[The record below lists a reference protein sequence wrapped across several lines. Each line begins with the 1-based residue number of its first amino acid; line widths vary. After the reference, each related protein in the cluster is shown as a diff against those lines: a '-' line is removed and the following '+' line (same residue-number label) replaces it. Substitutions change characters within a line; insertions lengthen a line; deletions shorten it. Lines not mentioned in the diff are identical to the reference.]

1 MLRSAIRRFGL
12 GVVATAT
19 AASGAMLA
27 PAAHAAGTYS
37 LLILPDQGENAIYS
51 FINSATKTV
60 DVTMYELRD
69 TTITTALVNK
79 QKAGVQVR
87 VILDGKQTS
96 VNSAAYSALQA
107 GGVPVVYSS
116 SAFTYTHQK
125 TITVDG
131 ATSWISTGNL
141 DSTYYATSRDYSVF
155 DTDQNDVAAVE
166 QVFGADFTDTSITPG
181 DGDNLVWS
189 PTDSQTHLLALING
203 ATKTLDVQEEEFG
216 DPALVSAIVAAAQR
230 GVTVRCV
237 LENTGGKYNSQISQ
251 VEAAGVK
258 VTQYTSQTGFYIH
271 AKAIVADYGTSNAKV
286 FQGSENF
293 SDNSLNHN
301 RELGLIISDSGVLTG
316 IENTFTA
323 DFNQTPSNGGG
334 GSTSTVAVSNPGNQT
349 GTVGTAASVQVSA
362 ADSAAGQTLT
372 YAATGL
378 PAGLAINSA
387 TGAISGTPTT
397 AGTSSVT
404 VTATDGTGASGST
417 AFSWSISS
425 AGGTGGTGGCA
436 GAGQLLGDP
445 GFEDGSGDSA
455 WTASSSGII
464 NDDTADEPA
473 HSGSWDA
480 WLGGNVS
487 TTDTLS
493 QSVAIP
499 SGCST
504 YTFSFWLHTDTTE
517 TSKTK
522 AYDKLTVQVLD
533 GSGNALG
540 TLKTFTNLNAS
551 SGYTQQSIS
560 LAQYAGKTV
569 TLEFTGTND
578 YEDPTSWMIDDTAL
592 TVS

>member
-1 MLRSAIRRFGL
+1 MLRSAIRRVGL

-19 AASGAMLA
+19 AASGALLLV
-27 PAAHAAGTYS
+27 PAAHAAGTYN
-37 LLILPDQGENAIYS
+37 LLILPDQGENAIYN
-51 FINSATKTV
+51 FINTATKTV

-69 TTITTALVNK
+69 TTVTSALVSK
-79 QKAGVQVR
+79 EKAGVKVR
-87 VILDGKQTS
+87 VILDGKQTT

-107 GGVPVVYSS
+107 GGVPVIYSS

-141 DSTYYATSRDYSVF
+141 DTKYYATSRDYSVF
-155 DTDQNDVAAVE
+155 DTDQNDVSAVE
-166 QVFGADFTDTSITPG
+166 QVFGADFTDTSITPS

-203 ATKTLDVQEEEFG
+203 ATKTLDVQEEEFQ

-237 LENTGGKYNSQISQ
+237 LENESGTYNSEISQ

-258 VTQYTSQTGFYIH
+258 VTQYTSSTGFYVH
-271 AKAIVADYGTSNAKV
+271 AKAIVADYGTASAKV

-301 RELGLIISDSGVLTG
+301 RELGLIISDAGVLTG

-334 GSTSTVAVSNPGNQT
+334 GTSTIAVSNPGNQT
-349 GTVGTAASVQVSA
+349 GTVGTAASVQIA
-362 ADSAAGQTLT
+362 ASDSAAGQTLT
-372 YAATGL
+372 YSATGL
-378 PAGLAINSA
+378 PAGLAVNSA

-397 AGTSSVT
+397 AGTDAVT
-404 VTATDGTGASGST
+404 VTATDGTGATGST
-417 AFSWSISS
+417 SFSWTVN
-425 AGGTGGTGGCA
+425 AAGTGGSCA
-436 GAGQLLGDP
+436 AGQLLTDP
-445 GFEDGSGDSA
+445 GFENGTNDTA
-455 WTASSSGII
+455 WTTSSSSVI
-464 NDDTADEPA
+464 NNDTTSEPA
-473 HSGSWDA
+473 HTGSWDA
-480 WLGGNVS
+480 WLGGSDS
-487 TTDTLS
+487 TTDTLA
-493 QSVAIP
+493 QTVTLP
-499 SGCST
+499 SGCT
-504 YTFSFWLHTDTTE
+504 NYTFSFWLHTDTAE

-522 AYDKLTVQVLD
+522 SYDTLAVQVLD
-533 GSGNALG
+533 GAGNALG
-540 TLKTFTNLNAS
+540 TVHSFTNLNANT
-551 SGYTQQSIS
+551 GFAQQTYS

-569 TLEFTGTND
+569 TLQFTGKND
-578 YEDPTSWMIDDTAL
+578 YEDPTSWVVDDTAL

>member
-1 MLRSAIRRFGL
+1 MLRSAIRRVGL

-19 AASGAMLA
+19 AASGALLVV
-27 PAAHAAGTYS
+27 PAAHAAGTYN
-37 LLILPDQGENAIYS
+37 LLILPDQGENAIYN
-51 FINSATKTV
+51 FINTATKTI

-69 TTITTALVNK
+69 TTVTSALVSK
-79 QKAGVQVR
+79 EKAGVKVR
-87 VILDGKQTS
+87 VILDGKQTT

-107 GGVPVVYSS
+107 GGVPVIYSS

-141 DSTYYATSRDYSVF
+141 DTKYYATSRDYSVF
-155 DTDQNDVAAVE
+155 DTDQNDVSAVE

-203 ATKTLDVQEEEFG
+203 ATKTLDVQEEEFQ

-237 LENTGGKYNSQISQ
+237 LENESGTYNSEISQ

-258 VTQYTSQTGFYIH
+258 VTQYTSSTGFYVH
-271 AKAIVADYGTSNAKV
+271 AKAIVADYGTASAKV

-301 RELGLIISDSGVLTG
+301 RELGLIISDAGVLTG

-334 GSTSTVAVSNPGNQT
+334 GTSTIAVSNPGNQT
-349 GTVGTAASVQVSA
+349 GTVGTAASVQIA
-362 ADSAAGQTLT
+362 ASDSAAGQTLT
-372 YAATGL
+372 YSATGL
-378 PAGLAINSA
+378 PAGLAVNSA

-397 AGTSSVT
+397 AGTDSVT
-404 VTATDGTGASGST
+404 VTATDGTGATGST
-417 AFSWSISS
+417 SFSWTVN
-425 AGGTGGTGGCA
+425 AAGTGGSCA
-436 GAGQLLGDP
+436 GGQLLADP
-445 GFEDGSGDSA
+445 GFENGTSDTA
-455 WTASSSGII
+455 WTASNSDII
-464 NDDTADEPA
+464 NNDTTDEPA
-473 HSGSWDA
+473 HTGSWDA
-480 WLGGNVS
+480 WLGGNDN
-487 TTDTLS
+487 TTDTLA
-493 QSVAIP
+493 QTVTIP
-499 SGCST
+499 SGCT
-504 YTFSFWLHTDTTE
+504 NYTFSFWLHTDTAE
-517 TSKTK
+517 TSTTK
-522 AYDKLTVQVLD
+522 AYDTLTVQVLD

-540 TLKTFTNLNAS
+540 TVHSFTNLNANT
-551 SGYTQQSIS
+551 GFAQQTYS

-569 TLEFTGTND
+569 TLQFTGKND
-578 YEDPTSWMIDDTAL
+578 YEDPTSWVIDDTAL

>member
-1 MLRSAIRRFGL
+1 MLRSAIRRVGL

-19 AASGAMLA
+19 AASGALLVV
-27 PAAHAAGTYS
+27 PAAHAAGTYN
-37 LLILPDQGENAIYS
+37 LLILPDQGENAIYN
-51 FINSATKTV
+51 FINTATKTI

-69 TTITTALVNK
+69 TTVTSALVSK
-79 QKAGVQVR
+79 EKAGVKVR
-87 VILDGKQTS
+87 VILDGKQTT

-107 GGVPVVYSS
+107 GGVPVIYSS

-141 DSTYYATSRDYSVF
+141 DTKYYATSRDYSVF
-155 DTDQNDVAAVE
+155 DTDQNDVSAVE

-203 ATKTLDVQEEEFG
+203 ATKTLDVQEEEFQ

-237 LENTGGKYNSQISQ
+237 LENESGTYNSEISQ

-258 VTQYTSQTGFYIH
+258 VTQYTSSTGFYVH
-271 AKAIVADYGTSNAKV
+271 AKAIVADYGTASAKV

-301 RELGLIISDSGVLTG
+301 RELGLIISDAGVLTG

-334 GSTSTVAVSNPGNQT
+334 GTSTIAVSNPGSQT
-349 GTVGTAASVQVSA
+349 GTVGTAASVQIA
-362 ADSAAGQTLT
+362 ASDSAAGQTLT
-372 YAATGL
+372 YSATGL
-378 PAGLAINSA
+378 PAGLAVNSA

-397 AGTSSVT
+397 AGTDSVT
-404 VTATDGTGASGST
+404 VT
-417 AFSWSISS
+417 
-425 AGGTGGTGGCA
+425 GTGGSCA
-436 GAGQLLGDP
+436 GGQLLADP
-445 GFEDGSGDSA
+445 GFENGTSDTA
-455 WTASSSGII
+455 WTASNSDII
-464 NDDTADEPA
+464 NNDTTDEPA
-473 HSGSWDA
+473 HTGSWDA
-480 WLGGNVS
+480 WLGGNDN
-487 TTDTLS
+487 TTDTLA
-493 QSVAIP
+493 QTVTIP
-499 SGCST
+499 SGCT
-504 YTFSFWLHTDTTE
+504 NYTFSFWLHTDTAE
-517 TSKTK
+517 TSTTK
-522 AYDKLTVQVLD
+522 AYDTLTVQVLD

-540 TLKTFTNLNAS
+540 TVHSFTNLNANT
-551 SGYTQQSIS
+551 GFAQQTYS

-569 TLEFTGTND
+569 TLQFTGKND
-578 YEDPTSWMIDDTAL
+578 YEDPTSWVIDDTAL

>member
-1 MLRSAIRRFGL
+1 MFSTAIRRFGL

-19 AASGAMLA
+19 AASGALLA

-51 FINSATKTV
+51 FINTATKTI

-69 TTITTALVNK
+69 TTVTTALVNK
-79 QKAGVQVR
+79 QKAGVKVR

-107 GGVPVVYSS
+107 GGVSVVYSS
-116 SAFTYTHQK
+116 SVFTYTHQK

-166 QVFGADFTDTSITPG
+166 QVFNADFTDTSITPA

-203 ATKTLDVQEEEFG
+203 ATKTLDIQEEEFG
-216 DPALVSAIVAAAQR
+216 DTALINAVIAAQKR

-237 LENTGGKYNSQISQ
+237 LENTGGKYNSEISQ

-258 VTQYTSQTGFYIH
+258 VTQYTSQTGFYVH
-271 AKAIVADYGTSNAKV
+271 AKAIVADYGTSSAKV

-293 SDNSLNHN
+293 SDNSLNSN

-334 GSTSTVAVSNPGNQT
+334 GSTSTVTVSNPGNQT
-349 GTVGTAASVQVSA
+349 GTVGTAASLQVSA
-362 ADSAAGQTLT
+362 ADSASGQTLSYT
-372 YAATGL
+372 AAGL
-378 PAGLAINSA
+378 PAGLSINGS
-387 TGAISGTPTT
+387 TGAVSGTPTT

-404 VTATDGTGASGST
+404 ITATDGTGASGST
-417 AFSWSISS
+417 TFSWTVNA
-425 AGGTGGTGGCA
+425 AGGGSGCA
-436 GAGQLLGDP
+436 GGQLLGDP
-445 GFEDGSGDSA
+445 GFENGAGDTA
-455 WTASSSGII
+455 WTASSSDII
-464 NDDTADEPA
+464 NDDTTDEPA

-480 WLGGNVS
+480 WLGGTAS

-493 QSVAIP
+493 QTVAIP
-499 SGCST
+499 AGCTT
-504 YTFSFWLHTDTTE
+504 YSFSYYLHTDTTE
-517 TSKTK
+517 TSTTK
-522 AYDKLTVQVLD
+522 AYDKLTLQVLD
-533 GSGNALG
+533 GSGNALS
-540 TLKTFTNLNAS
+540 TLKTVTNLNAN
-551 SGYTQQSIS
+551 SGYAKQTYS
-560 LAQYAGKTV
+560 LASYAGKTV

-578 YEDPTSWMIDDTAL
+578 FEDPTSWVIDDAAL